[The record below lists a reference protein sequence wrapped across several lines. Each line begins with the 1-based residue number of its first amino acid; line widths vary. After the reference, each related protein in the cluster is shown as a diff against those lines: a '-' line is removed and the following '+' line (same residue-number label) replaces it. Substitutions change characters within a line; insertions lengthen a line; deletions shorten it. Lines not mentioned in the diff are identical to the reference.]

1 MTALFFSC
9 LSFVF
14 FFFPARL
21 TIFLFPPFYASC
33 QRKKKGYTQKLP
45 LQRFFFCFQCPCVL
59 YLVLHSVRC
68 DAALSPFFF
77 CHFHH
82 NPAYCS
88 SNYHT
93 RTHTHTHSLYRF
105 SCHRGMLGLSLP
117 FFCAVKETK
126 QQHPLFSCFL
136 LSPLFFFSFTL
147 SCVLKPC
154 IRGYKP

>member
-14 FFFPARL
+14 FFFSCATHDFSFSP
-21 TIFLFPPFYASC
+21 FLCFLSAKEKRIHAKTAF
-33 QRKKKGYTQKLP
+33 TT
-45 LQRFFFCFQCPCVL
+45 FFFCFQCPCVL

-93 RTHTHTHSLYRF
+93 RTHTHT
-105 SCHRGMLGLSLP
+105 LSLSLFLPPRYARAFPP
-117 FFCAVKETK
+117 FFLCCQRNKATT
-126 QQHPLFSCFL
+126 PPFFNFPSI
-136 LSPLFFFSFTL
+136 SPFFFSFTL

>member
-14 FFFPARL
+14 FFFLRDSR
-21 TIFLFPPFYASC
+21 FFFFPLSMLLVSE
-33 QRKKKGYTQKLP
+33 RKKDTRKNCLYNV
-45 LQRFFFCFQCPCVL
+45 FFFCFQCPCVL

-77 CHFHH
+77 CHFHR

-93 RTHTHTHSLYRF
+93 RTHTHT
-105 SCHRGMLGLSLP
+105 LSLSLFLP
-117 FFCAVKETK
+117 PRYARAFPLFFCAVKETK
-126 QQHPLFSCFL
+126 QQHPRFSCFL
-136 LSPLFFFSFTL
+136 LSPPFFFSFTL